1 MSKIIAD
8 TYEIQQQ
15 IGSGGGGIVFLGWH
29 LRMNKQIVLKADKRT
44 LNTKAE
50 ILRREVDILKEL
62 HNTYIPKVYDFVQ
75 DDDVVYTVM
84 DFIEGESLDGLL
96 KRGERVSQPDVIKWA
111 CQLLTALDYLHSR
124 PPHGILHGDIKPAN
138 IMARPDGSIC
148 LIDFNIALALGEDGA
163 VRAGHSRGYASPEHY
178 GIEYGSREKSR
189 TGERFD
195 YGKDREGLDLTEETD
210 ISGLEEVTDREG
222 TDRTEENQRNISA
235 LQLSDKSSASG
246 PVVMLD
252 VRSDIYSLGATLYH
266 LLSGQRPD
274 PDAVKVEPL
283 GSAVCSPAVSKII
296 QKAMALDPD
305 KRYQTA
311 KEMLHAF
318 RQLHRQDIR
327 TIRHRRRAVISAVML
342 SAMFLSGGA
351 AAFIGMKQ
359 LEQIQSALALS
370 EYSANQLAQGD
381 TGGAIRLA
389 LEAIP
394 SGESIFDGPVTS
406 QSQKA
411 LTDALG
417 VYDLADGFQ
426 AVHTIHLPSA
436 PFAAAISPDGAY
448 FAAVYQYE
456 AAFFDIDTGRQ
467 LGALPTLE
475 SALCDVVFVNDTQV
489 IFAGAL
495 GVTAYDIEQGK
506 ILWTG
511 QTATT
516 LALSGD
522 KSVVAAVNRDESIA
536 KLYQVEDGVLVG
548 ECSFGEQHMKVA
560 VNDIFANPADRIFAL
575 NETGTL
581 LAVSFSDGGLRIF
594 DLKNRDEDMII
605 YETSPYGEFQGGF
618 FERYFAFGADKSDES
633 IFGLVDTEDGVYV
646 GEYESRDQFFVKADR
661 DGIYFANGNLLV
673 SFDPDT
679 LEQEELAYTEDK
691 NITGFSVG
699 DGYALAATEDNG
711 FVFYDRG
718 ANPVSP
724 AIWEESCDFLAIAG
738 GHALMASR
746 NVPFVRVL
754 KRESHDEAKLMSY
767 DARYLHDEARVSQDR
782 NTVMLF
788 DYEEFCIWDM
798 DGDVVA
804 RENFPDCEHIY
815 DQQFRKG
822 EEDSWLE
829 VIWYDGAVRCYSAR
843 DGSIIRQTEGEPPS
857 KDLYE
862 EFYTDKY
869 RIESPLHGIP
879 QVYDLGSGQ
888 KVADL
893 EEGSYLTYV
902 TQIGEFLI
910 TEYITAEGERY
921 GLLLDHRFEPLA
933 YLPDLCDI
941 AGDMLIFDDGSGN
954 LRQCRLY
961 SLQELKALG
970 EAYLQNVQGGNEG

>member
-1 MSKIIAD
+1 M
-8 TYEIQQQ
+8 
-15 IGSGGGGIVFLGWH
+15 
-29 LRMNKQIVLKADKRT
+29 
-44 LNTKAE
+44 
-50 ILRREVDILKEL
+50 
-62 HNTYIPKVYDFVQ
+62 
-75 DDDVVYTVM
+75 
-84 DFIEGESLDGLL
+84 
-96 KRGERVSQPDVIKWA
+96 
-111 CQLLTALDYLHSR
+111 
-124 PPHGILHGDIKPAN
+124 
-138 IMARPDGSIC
+138 
-148 LIDFNIALALGEDGA
+148 
-163 VRAGHSRGYASPEHY
+163 
-178 GIEYGSREKSR
+178 
-189 TGERFD
+189 
-195 YGKDREGLDLTEETD
+195 
-210 ISGLEEVTDREG
+210 
-222 TDRTEENQRNISA
+222 
-235 LQLSDKSSASG
+235 
-246 PVVMLD
+246 
-252 VRSDIYSLGATLYH
+252 
-266 LLSGQRPD
+266 
-274 PDAVKVEPL
+274 
-283 GSAVCSPAVSKII
+283 
-296 QKAMALDPD
+296 
-305 KRYQTA
+305 
-311 KEMLHAF
+311 
-318 RQLHRQDIR
+318 
-327 TIRHRRRAVISAVML
+327 
-342 SAMFLSGGA
+342 
-351 AAFIGMKQ
+351 
-359 LEQIQSALALS
+359 
-370 EYSANQLAQGD
+370 
-381 TGGAIRLA
+381 
-389 LEAIP
+389 
-394 SGESIFDGPVTS
+394 
-406 QSQKA
+406 
-411 LTDALG
+411 
-417 VYDLADGFQ
+417 
-426 AVHTIHLPSA
+426 
-436 PFAAAISPDGAY
+436 
-448 FAAVYQYE
+448 
-456 AAFFDIDTGRQ
+456 
-467 LGALPTLE
+467 
-475 SALCDVVFVNDTQV
+475 VFVNDTQV

-560 VNDIFANPADRIFAL
+560 ANDIFANPADRIFAL

-646 GEYESRDQFFVKADR
+646 GEYESRDQFFVKTDR

-724 AIWEESCDFLAIAG
+724 AIWEESCDFLAMAG
-738 GHALMASR
+738 GHALVASR
-746 NVPFVRVL
+746 NAPFVRIL
-754 KRESHDEAKLMSY
+754 KRESHDKAKLMSY

-798 DGDVVA
+798 DGNVVA
-804 RENFPDCEHIY
+804 WENFPDCEHIY

-829 VIWYDGAVRCYSAR
+829 VTWYDGAVRCYSAR
-843 DGSIIRQTEGEPPS
+843 DGSIISQTEGSPPS